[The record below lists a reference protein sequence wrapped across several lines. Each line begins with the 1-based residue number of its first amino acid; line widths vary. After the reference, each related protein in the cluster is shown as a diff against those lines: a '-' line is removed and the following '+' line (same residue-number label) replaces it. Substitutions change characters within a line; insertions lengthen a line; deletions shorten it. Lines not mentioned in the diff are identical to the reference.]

1 MVVSSTTVKGKAVN
15 SLIEHTNTPSPTFA
29 SFYDALDISQKKI
42 ISHGLDVQ
50 AEFNTVCAV
59 EYLKAHD
66 IDGAVIQQ
74 VLSPRA

>member
-1 MVVSSTTVKGKAVN
+1 MK
-15 SLIEHTNTPSPTFA
+15 SLIEHANIPSQTFA
-29 SFYDALDISQKKI
+29 SHYDALDVFQQKI
-42 ISHGLDVQ
+42 VNQGLDVQ

-66 IDGAVIQQ
+66 IDGDVIRQ

>member
-1 MVVSSTTVKGKAVN
+1 MMVSSTTVKGQAVK
-15 SLIEHTNTPSPTFA
+15 SLIEHVNTPSQTFA
-29 SFYDALDISQKKI
+29 SGYDALDVFQKKI
-42 ISHGLDVQ
+42 VSHGLDVQ

-66 IDGAVIQQ
+66 IDGDVIQQ